1 MRKRKLV
8 MNTDNTNNNEEQIRT
23 VSDSEVTE
31 VSLKMMDRFDEAF
44 KELAK

>member
-1 MRKRKLV
+1 
-8 MNTDNTNNNEEQIRT
+8 MNIDNINNNNEEQIRT

-31 VSLKMMDRFDEAF
+31 VALKMMDRFDEAF

>member
-1 MRKRKLV
+1 

-31 VSLKMMDRFDEAF
+31 VALKMMDRFDEAF

>member
-1 MRKRKLV
+1 
-8 MNTDNTNNNEEQIRT
+8 MNTDNTNNEEQIRT

-31 VSLKMMDRFDEAF
+31 VALKMMDRFDEAF

>member
-1 MRKRKLV
+1 MRKRKRV
-8 MNTDNTNNNEEQIRT
+8 MNSDNTNNEEQIRT

-31 VSLKMMDRFDEAF
+31 VALKIMDRFDEAF